1 MALRVGENVEVGNG
15 MWGTVKFVGNVEG
28 KRGTFCG
35 VQLAPEFATKGKNNG
50 DVDGR
55 TYFRTTKPGS
65 GIFLPIDK
73 AVKRGPAT
81 PQGQSLSFNVGG
93 RTPSVAK
100 FSQSVGPGA
109 RVASPALKPTS
120 RRPSLPRPGSP
131 LRKPPTTAP
140 SPAVR
145 PSPALSKSRIGGSRY
160 GSGTTPS
167 PRMSNL
173 GASLRAAS
181 SSSITPSKKQLGPEA
196 SFDEEE
202 STPTPTPI
210 GVAKSIDHSVQ
221 SEEMK
226 RLKASLEEKDRHL
239 KDQAS
244 ALADMEAS
252 LTELQSLLPEEG
264 RSPTHARGN
273 STAEPSDV
281 KQLRAMLRDKNE
293 KIALL
298 TAEFDSHRADF
309 RSTIDTL
316 EMAGNETE
324 RVYEKKV
331 EDLMSEIREL
341 QEGQEDVTNV
351 AQQLKQLEEVVQ
363 ELEEGL
369 EDSRRGEAE
378 ARSEVEFL
386 RGEVERGKAELR
398 REKEKSA
405 AALRDAAISPTSV
418 DQRANGRDLE
428 QRDDEIRGLKAII
441 TGLSRDSMLSPPGMN
456 GYTNGHSNISH
467 TPDQVERLSSHIED
481 LENALEQKAYREEEL
496 EREVEHLRNS
506 ASAMQDNKHK
516 SVGTIGS
523 HRLSDRTITQGEWRE
538 PRDPAL
544 SSAPAI
550 PRQQLETMHE
560 ATGDSQS
567 TVTDGSALWCEIC
580 ETGGHDILGCTNM
593 FGNGNGNDAQQKQ
606 SNGTPNSQRTGRDVV
621 VEGLKGLSHATPRPP
636 PKSSPR
642 DYNNN
647 MNNNVDAAPTIST
660 SAVESPTQSYRSPL
674 QTPKAQPNPISNPLE
689 TYGTSDMAPGK
700 TSGVIDPEK
709 WCALCEKDGHESVD
723 CPFEDAF

>member
-1 MALRVGENVEVGNG
+1 
-15 MWGTVKFVGNVEG
+15 
-28 KRGTFCG
+28 
-35 VQLAPEFATKGKNNG
+35 
-50 DVDGR
+50 
-55 TYFRTTKPGS
+55 
-65 GIFLPIDK
+65 
-73 AVKRGPAT
+73 
-81 PQGQSLSFNVGG
+81 
-93 RTPSVAK
+93 
-100 FSQSVGPGA
+100 
-109 RVASPALKPTS
+109 
-120 RRPSLPRPGSP
+120 
-131 LRKPPTTAP
+131 
-140 SPAVR
+140 
-145 PSPALSKSRIGGSRY
+145 
-160 GSGTTPS
+160 
-167 PRMSNL
+167 MSNL

-181 SSSITPSKKQLGPEA
+181 SSSSTPSKKTLGPEA

-226 RLKASLEEKDRHL
+226 RLKAGLEEKDRQL
-239 KDQAS
+239 KDQAA

-264 RSPTHARGN
+264 RSPTHVRGN
-273 STAEPSDV
+273 GVAEPSDV

-341 QEGQEDVTNV
+341 QEGHEDVTNV

-405 AALRDAAISPTSV
+405 SALREAAITPTSAE
-418 DQRANGRDLE
+418 QRSNGRDLE

-456 GYTNGHSNISH
+456 GYTNGHSNNVNNY
-467 TPDQVERLSSHIED
+467 DQVERLSSHIED
-481 LENALEQKAYREEEL
+481 LENALEQKAYRQEEL
-496 EREVEHLRNS
+496 EREVEHLRSS
-506 ASAMQDNKHK
+506 ASAIKDNKHK
-516 SVGTIGS
+516 SAGTIGS

-538 PRDPAL
+538 PRDPTL
-544 SSAPAI
+544 SSAATI

-560 ATGDSQS
+560 GTGDSHS

-593 FGNGNGNDAQQKQ
+593 FGNGNDAQQKP
-606 SNGTPNSQRTGRDVV
+606 SNGTPNSLRTGRDVV
-621 VEGLKGLSHATPRPP
+621 VEGLKGLSHAAPLPP

-647 MNNNVDAAPTIST
+647 IDNSRHSADAAPPAFIT
-660 SAVESPTQSYRSPL
+660 AAAESPAQSYRSPL
-674 QTPKAQPNPISNPLE
+674 QTPKAQSNPTPNPLE
-689 TYGTSDMAPGK
+689 YLTSDKAPGK
-700 TSGVIDPEK
+700 ASGVIDLEM